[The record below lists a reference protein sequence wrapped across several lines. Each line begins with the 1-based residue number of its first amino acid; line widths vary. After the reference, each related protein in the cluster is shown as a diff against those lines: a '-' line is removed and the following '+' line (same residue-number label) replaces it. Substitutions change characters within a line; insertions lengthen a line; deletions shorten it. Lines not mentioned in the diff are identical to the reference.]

1 MDDLFGRYLISQQK
15 PMTGHFKTG
24 PSTTNSNHMLV
35 IVVSFLLLTITVLIA
50 FGFFVVEKNQRT
62 VSPLKTTV
70 HRIQIETEEV
80 HQWIQNMLANPSH
93 SNIEFLWFQLDLSVA
108 EFRQMIEGDDGS
120 PEIEVSTELNRQL
133 IFNLKRLVEDI
144 TDYKMFVR
152 RILNPG
158 AQPEEAF
165 PDGID
170 YESAYNAI
178 LARLEEMEDPI
189 DLFLQKDIL
198 FFRNLMIVGVITC
211 LLLSAMLAMTFG
223 RFLKQKAADYI
234 ALNAANEKLKHELT
248 ERNRVEASLRQSEQL
263 FRTVFETS
271 PDAIVIT
278 RIEDNVIIDINLG
291 FTAYTGYDREEVVGR
306 SVLDIELWQ
315 DVDQRK
321 ALLDEVYAKGFA
333 LDWEAVF
340 CTKYVGLIT
349 CLLST
354 KKLEINGMPHI
365 LTVVRDIS
373 DRKLYEARIQ
383 AANKFLNIGNRHTQM
398 QPLLREFVEE
408 TKVVSGCAAVAI
420 RILDADGSIPYVASD
435 GFDSDFC
442 NLKEPLSVHSNKGM
456 CARVINNHRWPHESF
471 FTTYGSYYIN
481 STSTFLAS
489 ASEDQ
494 KQVMRNTC
502 HRYGYETIALIPI
515 RSRDRA
521 RGLIHVADREAN
533 RLSEKKIEILEAA
546 ALQLVTAIERVQA
559 EQALKDSY
567 DELEKRVDERTEML
581 LQTKDKLVLEVKQR
595 EKYEHELLGFQ
606 QRLRELSSRLIQTE
620 ERERRRLALEIH
632 DRIGQTLAVTKMQ
645 LGAIQ
650 AEFDFEDLKKK
661 IEEIRD
667 LISLTIR
674 DVRTLTFDLSPP
686 ILYELGLQAAL
697 EWLAESIHKQ
707 SGLVVEV
714 AVDGSKRNLDADR
727 RVLLFRTCNE
737 LLLNVVKHAAAKHA
751 RVDISTCSEMIK
763 INISDDGVGFEQTVL
778 ENGFDPVERG
788 FGLFSIREQ
797 LQHYGGTFEIASV
810 PNRGSAV
817 TIALPLPNTTETEKR
832 NSS

>member
-1 MDDLFGRYLISQQK
+1 
-15 PMTGHFKTG
+15 MTGHFKTG
-24 PSTTNSNHMLV
+24 PSTANSNHLLV
-35 IVVSFLLLTITVLIA
+35 IVVSLLLLAITVLVA

-62 VSPLKTTV
+62 VSPLKAAV

-80 HQWIQNMLANPSH
+80 HHWVQNMLENPSN

-108 EFRQMIEGDDGS
+108 EFRQMLEGEDGG
-120 PEIEVSTELNRQL
+120 PAIAISTELNSRL
-133 IFNLKRLVEDI
+133 IFNLKGLAEEI
-144 TDYKMFVR
+144 AAYKMSVKSIF
-152 RILNPG
+152 NPSV
-158 AQPEEAF
+158 QPEEAF
-165 PDGID
+165 PDGLD

-178 LARLEEMEDPI
+178 LARLEEMEGPI

-198 FFRNLMIVGVITC
+198 FFRKLMVGGVITC
-211 LLLSAMLAMTFG
+211 LLLAAMLAMTFG
-223 RFLKQKAADYI
+223 RFLKQKAADYT
-234 ALNAANEKLKHELT
+234 ALNAAHEKLKHELT
-248 ERNRVEASLRQSEQL
+248 ERNRAEASLRQSEEL

-333 LDWEAVF
+333 LNWEAVF

-354 KKLEINGMPHI
+354 KKLEINGIPHI
-365 LTVVRDIS
+365 LTVARDIS

-408 TKVVSGCAAVAI
+408 TKVVSGCSAVAI

-456 CARVINNHRWPHESF
+456 CARVINNHRQPHESF

-481 STSTFLAS
+481 STSKFLAS

-494 KQVMRNTC
+494 RRVMRNTC

-533 RLSEKKIEILEAA
+533 RLSENAVEMLETA
-546 ALQLVTAIERVQA
+546 ALQLGTAIERVQA
-559 EQALKDSY
+559 EQALKDSH
-567 DELEKRVDERTEML
+567 DELEKQVEKRTEML
-581 LQTKDKLVLEVKQR
+581 SRAKDELLIEVEERK
-595 EKYEHELLGFQ
+595 KYEQELLGYQ
-606 QRLRELSSRLIQTE
+606 QRLRHLSSELLQTE
-620 ERERRRLALEIH
+620 ERERRRIAIGIH
-632 DRIGQTLAVTKMQ
+632 DHIGQTLAVTKIQ
-645 LGAIQ
+645 LGALQ
-650 AEFDFEDLKKK
+650 SEYDSRDLKKK
-661 IEEIRD
+661 VEDIRE
-667 LISLTIR
+667 LISQTIR
-674 DVRTLTFDLSPP
+674 YTRTLTFELSPP
-686 ILYELGLQAAL
+686 VLYELGLQAAL
-697 EWLAESIHKQ
+697 EWLAEIVRKQ
-707 SGLVVEV
+707 SGLMVEV
-714 AVDGSKRNLDADR
+714 AGDGSDRKLDTER
-727 RVLLFRTCNE
+727 RVVLFRTCRE
-737 LLLNVVKHAAAKHA
+737 LLLNVVKHAAASRA
-751 RVDISTCSEMIK
+751 RLSLYGDDATIMVK
-763 INISDDGVGFEQTVL
+763 ISDDGT
-778 ENGFDPVERG
+778 GFDPTLLQAGYDPFESG

-797 LQHYGGTFEIASV
+797 LRQYGGTFKVDS
-810 PNRGSAV
+810 NSGHGSGV
-817 TIALPLPNTTETEKR
+817 TISMPLSMTTEPRKEV
-832 NSS
+832 SL